1 MADFKKNKDKQ
12 VQKQRFLV
20 QLFFTLLT
28 FWIGVQF
35 YLFIKWLESG
45 GNTTFVNRPPGVE
58 AFLPISSLMS
68 VYYFLQTGNIS
79 QVHPAGFFIFIAIV
93 SISLIFGKS
102 FCSWVCPFG
111 FLSELIGDF
120 GEKMEKKLF
129 KKKLVFHKIFDY
141 PLRSLKYLILAFF
154 AYSIFFTMS
163 KEALKVFL
171 NSSYNILVDV
181 KLYYF
186 FAHITEFS
194 FFVIV
199 ALFALSIIFRN
210 FWCRYLCPYGA
221 LLGIISFFSP
231 NKIKRDTTSC
241 IDCGLCT
248 KACPSNI
255 KVDKVK
261 TVISDECTM
270 CLGCIDA
277 CPVADTLEITT
288 LFPKKKVFNKKYVGY
303 LILGV
308 YFLITSI
315 GVVSN
320 HWHSNVSRDRYLST
334 FQNIRSVGHPT
345 DTEQIK
351 KLNEQAK
358 KKNNNTSLK

>member
-1 MADFKKNKDKQ
+1 MADFKKNKDKPI
-12 VQKQRFLV
+12 QKQRFLV

-35 YLFIKWLESG
+35 YLFVKWLESG
-45 GNTTFVNRPPGVE
+45 GSATFVNRPPGVE

-93 SISLIFGKS
+93 SISFIFGKS
-102 FCSWVCPFG
+102 FCSWVCPIG

-120 GEKMEKKLF
+120 GEKIERKLF
-129 KKKLVFHKIFDY
+129 NKKLVLPKILDY
-141 PLRSLKYLILAFF
+141 PLRSLKYLILGFF
-154 AYSIFFTMS
+154 AYSIFFTMT
-163 KEALKVFL
+163 KEALKAFL
-171 NSSYNILVDV
+171 NSPYNLLADI

-186 FAHITEFS
+186 FVHITEFS
-194 FFVIV
+194 FFVILG
-199 ALFALSIIFRN
+199 LFILSIVFRN

-221 LLGIISFFSP
+221 LLGIVSFFSP
-231 NKIKRDTTSC
+231 NKIKRNTASC

-261 TVISDECTM
+261 MVVSDECTM
-270 CLGCIDA
+270 CLSCIDA
-277 CPVADTLEITT
+277 CPVADTLEIKT
-288 LFPKKKVFNKKYVGY
+288 LFSKKKVFNKKYVGY
-303 LILGV
+303 VILAI

-315 GVVSN
+315 GVISN
-320 HWHSNVSRDRYLST
+320 HWHSNVSTNRYLST
-334 FQNIRSVGHPT
+334 FQNIQSVGHPT

-351 KLNEQAK
+351 KLNEQVK
-358 KKNNNTSLK
+358 GNNNTSLK